1 MQALPALSE
10 TDATCKIACLPPLLS
25 RIWSAEYSRPFSLLS
40 FAAIADRS
48 SNVPFVSV
56 YLTKAKHHTDAKAL
70 RRPRGCLC
78 AIASVLLC
86 WSMASPKLVTYR
98 VCPSTAARRVASMTS
113 GGDRV
118 PFPTDRAIAP
128 VSSECRGTATSR
140 LTALRQTRD

>member
-1 MQALPALSE
+1 MRRTWYCQVLVTERLELIGKDCNHHSLYSGSARPNRYGGKALPALSE

-25 RIWSAEYSRPFSLLS
+25 RIWSAEYSSPFSLLS

-56 YLTKAKHHTDAKAL
+56 YLTKAKHHNDAKAP

-86 WSMASPKLVTYR
+86 
-98 VCPSTAARRVASMTS
+98 
-113 GGDRV
+113 
-118 PFPTDRAIAP
+118 
-128 VSSECRGTATSR
+128 
-140 LTALRQTRD
+140 